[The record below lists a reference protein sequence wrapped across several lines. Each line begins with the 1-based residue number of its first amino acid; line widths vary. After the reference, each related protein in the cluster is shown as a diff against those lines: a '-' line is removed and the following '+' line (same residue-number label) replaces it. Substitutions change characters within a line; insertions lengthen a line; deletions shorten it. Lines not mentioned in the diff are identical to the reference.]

1 MSKREVRML
10 PESERRA
17 LREIEEELRS
27 SDPAFA
33 EVLGRRPWVQAWSRK
48 LLFWLSSVTAVL
60 MLAVG
65 ILANRADLALWGIL
79 GTGALL
85 RFHFGQVRKHRRE
98 PETPQTDNPR
108 PAAWMGPFGPSHAPP
123 PAGTPATR

>member
-1 MSKREVRML
+1 ML

-79 GTGALL
+79 GTGVLAW
-85 RFHFGQVRKHRRE
+85 FHFSQVRKRRRE
-98 PETPQTDNPR
+98 PETR
-108 PAAWMGPFGPSHAPP
+108 
-123 PAGTPATR
+123 